1 MFASSRCQYRNAPAP
16 RARRAWS
23 VPGSI
28 ALGLILSEL
37 PLRTLDM
44 AARGGKPPAAPEL
57 TDALIAE
64 INVRAEAM
72 LTEVIAVR
80 RHLHRNPELSEH
92 EFRTTEFL
100 ARLVESLGLVPTV
113 TEART
118 GLTCDLLTGTAATE
132 LPPRMMLRGD
142 IDALPLQDGKPVEY
156 RSSCEG
162 LMHACGHD
170 AHPTIVYGTLRML
183 LSLDRDGLLPWPVA
197 VRGLFQPAEE
207 TATGAKAMIHA
218 HALRDVAAALALHVD
233 PTRAV
238 GRVGLRVGALTA
250 SCDTFRV
257 DFVGQGGHGA
267 RPHLTH
273 DPIEAA
279 AAWVMTAYRRI
290 PRIVDAHKTV
300 VISVG
305 HIIGGHSPNVIPSTA
320 TLYGT
325 LRTLSRE
332 TRAAALDA
340 LEDINEAI
348 HRESGVEVNIQ
359 RTQSSPAVENNRQI
373 TEMLA
378 TVATRTLGAGAID
391 WIDYPSMGSE
401 DFSYYLDHVPGAM
414 FRLGVAGDQ
423 VGCAPLHT
431 PQFDIDERALAVGI
445 RMMTAA
451 AISYFAPRED

>member
-1 MFASSRCQYRNAPAP
+1 M
-16 RARRAWS
+16 
-23 VPGSI
+23 
-28 ALGLILSEL
+28 SEL
-37 PLRTLDM
+37 PLRTLDL
-44 AARGGKPPAAPEL
+44 AAAGGDPPAAAPLSEDL
-57 TDALIAE
+57 VTE
-64 INVRAEAM
+64 INARAEAM
-72 LTEVIAVR
+72 LPDVISVR
-80 RHLHRNPELSEH
+80 RHLHRNPELSEQ

-118 GLTCDLLTGTAATE
+118 GLTCDLLSGTAATE
-132 LPPRMMLRGD
+132 LPPRLVLRGD
-142 IDALPLQDGKPVEY
+142 IDALPLQDGKAVEY

-162 LMHACGHD
+162 RMHACGHD
-170 AHPTIVYGTLRML
+170 AHPTIVYGALRL
-183 LSLDRDGLLPWPVA
+183 LVSLDRDGLLPWPIA
-197 VRGLFQPAEE
+197 IRGLFQPAEE

-218 HALRDVAAALALHVD
+218 HALRDVAAAIALHVD
-233 PTRAV
+233 PSRAV
-238 GRVGLRVGALTA
+238 GRIGLRVGALTA

-267 RPHLTH
+267 RPHLTR

-279 AAWVMTAYRRI
+279 AAWILATYRRI

-300 VISVG
+300 VISIG
-305 HIIGGHSPNVIPSTA
+305 HITGGHSPNVIPGTA

-332 TRAAALDA
+332 ARAAALDA
-340 LEDINEAI
+340 LEDINESI
-348 HRESGVEVNIQ
+348 HREAGVEINIQ
-359 RTQSSPAVENNRQI
+359 RTQSSPTVENDRQI

-378 TVATRTLGAGAID
+378 TAATRTLGAGAID

-445 RMMTAA
+445 RMMAAA
-451 AISYFAPRED
+451 AISYFAPREE